1 MNNNSPN
8 MTSKVFLLGT
18 AIWMLLGI
26 LVFLSAMTIYI
37 KVSNDRMEKNISLIQ
52 DNLWQIE
59 TCLNN

>member
-1 MNNNSPN
+1 